1 MKKFFALL
9 AVALV
14 AVCFTPTAGATE
26 IVSLPQKVTVE
37 NVVTEFQTQSQQD
50 VDIWI
55 IIDDDGT
62 VIIIIEKN

>member
-1 MKKFFALL
+1 MS

-14 AVCFTPTAGATE
+14 AMCFAPTAGATE

-55 IIDDDGT
+55 IFDDGT

>member
-14 AVCFTPTAGATE
+14 AVCFTPTADATE